1 VRVTRRDFIRGGVAA
16 FTVSFG
22 APAFIS
28 DLARAQ
34 GASRRNLVVL
44 YLNGGNDALSTLA
57 PYQDPFYYSR
67 RPSIAIPPGNV
78 LQVGTDASGRALGL
92 HPRLTGLRQMFD
104 NGHLALIQRTGYQNS
119 SRSHFLGT
127 DIWNTA
133 NPSNSIG
140 TGWLGRYLD
149 QLPSPVDP
157 LAGWVTV
164 REVPR
169 ALLANRVSVPAIPSI
184 AGYAF
189 QSPNGTGVE
198 GGYSRQ
204 AMTTLAS
211 HLPPDRPHLSFVN
224 GTATAAIATL
234 DRVASV
240 GSYAPTVNYGNDG
253 LSQAFRAVA
262 GSMVRGIGTKVF
274 WVTTGGYDTH
284 ATQNTNSANQGYA
297 NLMGVINTALT
308 TFYNDLRN
316 QGLLGDTVILQFSEF
331 GRRITENGSNGT
343 DHGAAG
349 LMMAIGGNVRGGL
362 YGTAADLNPFAG
374 NPTLENNG
382 GDITHAVDFRSVYAT
397 VIDNWLGANSG
408 SILGGDFKR
417 SDLGFV

>member
-1 VRVTRRDFIRGGVAA
+1 MKFTRREFIKGGVAA

-44 YLNGGNDALSTLA
+44 YLNGGNDSLSTLA
-57 PYQDPFYYSR
+57 PYTDPFYYSR
-67 RPSIAIPPGNV
+67 RPTIAIPAGNV
-78 LQVGTDASGRALGL
+78 LQVGTDRAGRAVGL
-92 HPRLTGLRQMFD
+92 HPRLTGLKQIFD
-104 NGHLALIQRTGYQNS
+104 EGRLALIQRTGYQNS

-133 NPSNSIG
+133 NPANSLG
-140 TGWLGRYLD
+140 SGWLGRYLD
-149 QLPSPVDP
+149 ALPSPVDP

-169 ALLANRVSVPAIPSI
+169 ALYGDKVSVPAIPSVT
-184 AGYAF
+184 GYAF
-189 QSPNGTGVE
+189 QSPNTGTE
-198 GGYSRQ
+198 ATYSRT
-204 AMTTLAS
+204 AMSQIAS
-211 HLPPDRPHLSFVN
+211 HLPADKPHLSFVN
-224 GTATAAIATL
+224 STAAAAIATL

-240 GSYAPTVNYGNDG
+240 GTYVPSVTYGNDG

-262 GSMVRGIGTKVF
+262 GAMVRGIGTKVF

-284 ATQNTNSANQGYA
+284 ATQNTNAANAGYA
-297 NLMGVINTALT
+297 NLMGTINTAIT
-308 TFYNDLRN
+308 TFYTDLRN
-316 QGLLGDTVILQFSEF
+316 QGLLGDTLILQFSEF
-331 GRRITENGSNGT
+331 GRRISENGSQGT

-349 LMMAIGGNVRGGL
+349 LMMAIGGGVNGGL
-362 YGTAADLNPFAG
+362 YGTAPNLNPFSG

-382 GDITHAVDFRSVYAT
+382 GDVTHEIDFRSVYAR
-397 VIDNWLGANSG
+397 VIDNWLGANST
-408 SILGGDFKR
+408 SILNGNFR
-417 SDLGFV
+417 RTDLGFV